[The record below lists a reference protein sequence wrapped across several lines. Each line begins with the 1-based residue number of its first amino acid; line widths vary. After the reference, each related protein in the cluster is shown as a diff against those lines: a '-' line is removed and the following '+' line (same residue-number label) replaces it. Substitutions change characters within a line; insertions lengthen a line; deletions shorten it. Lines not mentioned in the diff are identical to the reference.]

1 MCNTASLRKYG
12 KLRLKTTFKAAT
24 ESGMK
29 HQTLDK
35 RECCTSF
42 YYGFTDNMMQPNH
55 SSLIHVLK
63 HHSNFTKYVYIQTFC
78 QHPNKSQFCLF

>member
-12 KLRLKTTFKAAT
+12 KLHLKTTFKAAT
-24 ESGMK
+24 ESGVK

-42 YYGFTDNMMQPNH
+42 YYGFTDN
-55 SSLIHVLK
+55 
-63 HHSNFTKYVYIQTFC
+63 T
-78 QHPNKSQFCLF
+78 